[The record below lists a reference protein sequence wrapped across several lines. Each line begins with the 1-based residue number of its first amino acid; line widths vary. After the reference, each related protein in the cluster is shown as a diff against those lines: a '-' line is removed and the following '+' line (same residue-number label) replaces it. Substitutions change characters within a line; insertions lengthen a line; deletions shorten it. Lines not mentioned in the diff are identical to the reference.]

1 MALSHD
7 AWISL
12 RSVGIFPPTQSISAY
27 SFTAT
32 AHALP
37 FQCSSAPQTCSN
49 ICGVVVLI
57 MAVYAGTARPFF
69 SPHIT
74 TSGQSQTMSTSNVF
88 ISTLRRYAKYLR
100 RVIMGWI
107 GEESINLDHVVS
119 SSFLRPELRH
129 ESQSDSDSHLHTP
142 RVPSSKGDK

>member
-1 MALSHD
+1 MHTLLRQLHTHCLSNV
-7 AWISL
+7 A
-12 RSVGIFPPTQSISAY
+12 
-27 SFTAT
+27 
-32 AHALP
+32 

-119 SSFLRPELRH
+119 SSFLRPALAH
-129 ESQSDSDSHLHTP
+129 SQSTVIKRRQMTTP
-142 RVPSSKGDK
+142 QRQWDGTLYSKKSGKGRQN